1 MVLDVHVTFWKQRLR
16 NIQIRDAALV
26 GSFNPIEEFR
36 VLWRCPAPTS
46 RTPAQRDA
54 HGGTATRMKP
64 GLAEAVRPLSGAHR
78 YVLMYTSIVPRSQAM
93 RSLRLGGSLERG
105 PRRMHYAFLIVL
117 SWSPADQ
124 FSLCPHSAHAYYT
137 ALELL
142 AIYISKPSVQL
153 AVCASRPRVG
163 PQVWS

>member
-1 MVLDVHVTFWKQRLR
+1 M
-16 NIQIRDAALV
+16 
-26 GSFNPIEEFR
+26 
-36 VLWRCPAPTS
+36 
-46 RTPAQRDA
+46 
-54 HGGTATRMKP
+54 
-64 GLAEAVRPLSGAHR
+64 
-78 YVLMYTSIVPRSQAM
+78 LMYTSIVPRSQAM